1 MAFKMSSDVQPQ
13 LHKFVEDYHYAK
25 NSPNHSALSSQDGE
39 FSSSNNED
47 DTNKDSLKTIP
58 SSEIKRMFSRRQNRL
73 QSRFSQNL
81 GATDQD
87 HLNQEQINTAESNMK
102 KEEQTRPHLPP
113 PVTIAPKSSEAEPRR
128 QSHKVE
134 FVESSTPMRSPYLNA
149 SVSAQR
155 PEIREVHHGH
165 FDYAPGFRPQSTS
178 ESSRRLD
185 RSVFDE
191 RAHETSAMEEN
202 NVNIYKVLKKKDEK
216 INQLEK
222 TLQQYKAHLDEL
234 QQEMHSYREVPS
246 NRQVPKP
253 EPQSDNLTARV
264 KLCGAGER
272 ILDETDFGSNY
283 YTLYMDNLQNVS
295 WVSATNSLKN
305 ILNKFGIT
313 YDELRGYIK
322 FLGEDEV
329 QFIQDLHQELHGRP
343 LKLNRQN
350 RDLMHDCFKVMLE
363 EVHRLRIRAERDE
376 ERR

>member
-113 PVTIAPKSSEAEPRR
+113 PVTVAPKSSEAEPRG

-155 PEIREVHHGH
+155 AE
-165 FDYAPGFRPQSTS
+165 
-178 ESSRRLD
+178 
-185 RSVFDE
+185 
-191 RAHETSAMEEN
+191 
-202 NVNIYKVLKKKDEK
+202 KKDEK

-295 WVSATNSLKN
+295 WVGATNSLKN